1 MTIQIQLP
9 FNPQILISILI
20 PKYMVMGSSQ
30 LWNQQVSKHLH
41 VNTAIIQSV
50 ASDPHAWCSKM
61 QPWFTWF
68 IYKIERPFTA

>member
-50 ASDPHAWCSKM
+50 ASDPHGAVKCNHDLHDSSIK
-61 QPWFTWF
+61 
-68 IYKIERPFTA
+68 